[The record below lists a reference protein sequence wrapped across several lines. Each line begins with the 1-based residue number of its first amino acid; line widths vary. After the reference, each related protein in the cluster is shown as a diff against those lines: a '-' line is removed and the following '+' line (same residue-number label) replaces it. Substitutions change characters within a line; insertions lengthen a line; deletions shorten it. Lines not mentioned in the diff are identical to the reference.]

1 MLPFPGHNHEADAE
15 TPLIAEGGSP
25 EYPYEEAWGDTPET
39 AADPGVVCDKELAEA
54 LGVPYSPTCYTGHS
68 PADTWAREEAEAD
81 EDTTT
86 LAHILF
92 NVVGPLRMKLVT
104 DGRFEVERGRT
115 WEAREGGIFVTL
127 SPN

>member
-1 MLPFPGHNHEADAE
+1 MRISWVIEDHGANEA
-15 TPLIAEGGSP
+15 
-25 EYPYEEAWGDTPET
+25 T
-39 AADPGVVCDKELAEA
+39 APTIDSAAEA
-54 LGVPYSPTCYTGHS
+54 LTAGVRSAY
-68 PADTWAREEAEAD
+68 AD